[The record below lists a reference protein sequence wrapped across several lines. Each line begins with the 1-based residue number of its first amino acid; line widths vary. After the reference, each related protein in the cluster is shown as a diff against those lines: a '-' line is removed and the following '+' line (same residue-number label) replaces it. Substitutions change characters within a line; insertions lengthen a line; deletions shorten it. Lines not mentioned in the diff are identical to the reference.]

1 MAPEI
6 LLGKPYSG
14 FSVDLFAVGII
25 LFIMVAKA
33 PPFFRAYP
41 NDPLYK
47 LLMENRDD
55 LFWAA
60 HSKNKPE
67 GSSFFSK
74 DFKQLVTGLL

>member
-33 PPFFRAYP
+33 PPFFRA
-41 NDPLYK
+41 
-47 LLMENRDD
+47 
-55 LFWAA
+55 
-60 HSKNKPE
+60 
-67 GSSFFSK
+67 
-74 DFKQLVTGLL
+74 